1 MLLASAE
8 AQAPRVERESEPVTS
23 TATRTVT
30 DGTPF
35 IAPDPTSEER
45 S

>member
-1 MLLASAE
+1 MLVASADPP
-8 AQAPRVERESEPVTS
+8 AQRVETEPEPVTS